1 MEAYIAFTLSNH
13 EQKALSFRGNQ
24 LLQSSSQPS
33 TSLHP
38 SPLAQSHSPTSV
50 PSPADPTDP
59 PTLAASTELV
69 KAFTKASA
77 DLFRTQKLWE
87 ESGTYLAPTVLAAV
101 TPGTWGSILSNV
113 LGVEGGEMVVPTK
126 PWRFQGWGM
135 ELRKAM
141 AVPQGV
147 GFARAVLE
155 EWAGREGLGFVGRE
169 VREE

>member
-13 EQKALSFRGNQ
+13 EQKALSFRSSQ
-24 LLQSSSQPS
+24 LLQFPAPPS

-38 SPLAQSHSPTSV
+38 SPLAHSHSPSSL
-50 PSPADPTDP
+50 PSPSDPPDPTS
-59 PTLAASTELV
+59 AATTELL
-69 KAFTKASA
+69 KSFTKASA

-87 ESGTYLAPTVLAAV
+87 ESCALLSP
-101 TPGTWGSILSNV
+101 SILAVSAPETWSAMQTTV
-113 LGVEGGEMVVPTK
+113 MLVDPGEMVLPVR

-135 ELRKAM
+135 ELRRAM
-141 AVPQGV
+141 GVPQGV
-147 GFARAVLE
+147 TFGRAVLE